1 MATSH
6 EDGRTPEVPA
16 MEWLWLVGG
25 VLLVS
30 TLVWYPRRRRR
41 TLEDALEDDQLR
53 AERDRH
59 RDQAI
64 EMVDRMHTGG
74 PNS

>member
-1 MATSH
+1 
-6 EDGRTPEVPA
+6 

-25 VLLVS
+25 VVLVS
-30 TLVWYPRRRRR
+30 ALVWYPRRHRR
-41 TLEDALEDDQLR
+41 TLEDALEDEQLL
-53 AERDRH
+53 AERSRH